1 MLFVNRENDTLIHT
15 IKSVENAILTTELIE
30 SNINLRSFKIAARKD
45 EIMKDLELLFSHT
58 FESHNKRINSQP
70 KTFFSKNDTI
80 SSSFTG
86 KDWGERNQK
95 LENRKTRI
103 KL

>member
-1 MLFVNRENDTLIHT
+1 MHTVKSVKSIILT
-15 IKSVENAILTTELIE
+15 IKSMW
-30 SNINLRSFKIAARKD
+30 RRMDMWYFKITARKD
-45 EIMKDLELLFSHT
+45 EIMEDLELLFSHT
-58 FESHNKRINSQP
+58 FESYNKRINSQP

-80 SSSFTG
+80 SSTFTG
-86 KDWGERNQK
+86 KDWGEKNQK